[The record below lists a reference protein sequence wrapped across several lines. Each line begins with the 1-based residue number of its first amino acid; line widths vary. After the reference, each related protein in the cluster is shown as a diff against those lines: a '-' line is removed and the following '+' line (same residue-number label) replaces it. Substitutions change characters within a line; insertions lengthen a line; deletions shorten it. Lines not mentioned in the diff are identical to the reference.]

1 MKRKGQMDLTS
12 ENEIKALK
20 EAFGY
25 SFRGPLGEKTL
36 EFLEKYC
43 GFWTGGPRENMDL
56 LSYEQGKRDVI
67 LTIKTIDNPAY
78 TPEMIAEI
86 MKRSE

>member
-1 MKRKGQMDLTS
+1 MDLTN

-25 SFRGPLGEKTL
+25 SFRGPLGEKTM

-67 LTIKTIDNPAY
+67 LTIKTIAKEDW
-78 TPEMIAEI
+78 TPQQIAGTF
-86 MKRSE
+86 KRSE